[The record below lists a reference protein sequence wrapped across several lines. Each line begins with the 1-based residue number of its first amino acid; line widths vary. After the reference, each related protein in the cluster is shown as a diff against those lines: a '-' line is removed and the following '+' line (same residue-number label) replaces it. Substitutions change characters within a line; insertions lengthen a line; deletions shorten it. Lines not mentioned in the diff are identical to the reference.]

1 MILRDIDS
9 LTKADIENLISNQVT
24 ESKQLEYKR
33 DLPDRIDSAKKEFL
47 ADVSSFANASGGD
60 IIFGLEAELD
70 DGSSVGYP
78 TAVHP
83 VASESIDDVK
93 LWIEEVVRSGLEPRL
108 AVQIREIS
116 GFGDDGNGCV
126 ILMRI
131 PKSFASPHV
140 VKLKGSFKFFSR
152 HSAGKFQ
159 LDVDE
164 LRSHFLATDSQ
175 AERIRR
181 FRQERLGKILA
192 GETTVQLSS
201 KMVAVL
207 HLIPLGPFL
216 NNDRL
221 PLSEFEYAQHFMPLG
236 GYGSKRF
243 NLDGSLSFSDH
254 PHQPDKHD
262 GYCQL
267 FFNGAVETVSS
278 SLVQGRSDSDS
289 DDFVGS
295 LASVHYEQEIID
307 AVRRYLNGYKQ
318 LGINSPIS
326 VSFSMLNSMGVMM
339 YVGQR
344 HSFRRKPAT
353 LDRQVANFPDVV
365 LPDADVEA
373 TEVLKPLFD
382 SVWNAFGF
390 PRSLN
395 YGEDGKWNPRG

>member
-1 MILRDIDS
+1 MILRNIES
-9 LTKADIENLISNQVT
+9 VSKADIEHLIANQVV

-33 DLPDRIDSAKKEFL
+33 ELPARSDGAKKEFL

-60 IIFGLEAELD
+60 IIFGLQAESD
-70 DGSSVGYP
+70 DGASVGYP

-83 VASESIDDVK
+83 IPSQSIDEVK
-93 LWIEEVVRSGLEPRL
+93 LWMEEVIRSGIEPRL

-116 GFGDDGNGCV
+116 GFGADGGDCV
-126 ILMRI
+126 ILMRV

-140 VKLKGSFKFFSR
+140 VKLKGAFKFYSR

-164 LRSHFLATDSQ
+164 LRTHFLATDSQ
-175 AERIRR
+175 AERIKR

-192 GETTVQLSS
+192 GETPVQLSS
-201 KMVAVL
+201 NMLAVL

-216 NNDRL
+216 NNDRF
-221 PLSEFEYAQHFMPLG
+221 PLAELECGLHFLPLG
-236 GYGSKRF
+236 GWGSKRY
-243 NLDGSLSFSDH
+243 NIDGLLSYSDH
-254 PHQPDKHD
+254 PHQPDQRD

-289 DDFVGS
+289 PDFVGS
-295 LASVHYEQEIID
+295 IASVHYEQEIID
-307 AVRRYLNGYKQ
+307 AVKRYLQGFKN
-318 LGINSPIS
+318 LGVSSPVSI
-326 VSFSMLNSMGVMM
+326 SFSLLNSMGVIMHVDLRQSM
-339 YVGQR
+339 
-344 HSFRRKPAT
+344 RRRPAK
-353 LDRQVANFPDVV
+353 LDRQVANFPDLV
-365 LPDADVEA
+365 LPDS
-373 TEVLKPLFD
+373 EVDTKKSLKPLFD

-395 YGEDGKWNPRG
+395 YDEDGKWNPR